1 MRPRS
6 AFAAATLLATVAV
19 MSNAVVLAQTSKEWS
34 QCSGGEGPIA
44 DVVISGCSAIIQAG
58 QDSPKRL
65 ARAFNNRGVAYKF
78 KGEYDRAL
86 EDYDRAILLN
96 PGYANAYNNRGVIYR
111 LRGEYDRAIKD
122 YDEAIWLDSNVP
134 ASFYNRGIAYTEKQD
149 YDHALGDFDVVLRF
163 NPKNA
168 LALYARGIVRLKRGD
183 TQSGAA
189 DIAAAKAINSNV
201 AQEYEHSG
209 KR

>member
-1 MRPRS
+1 MRPRYV
-6 AFAAATLLATVAV
+6 FAVATVLATVAV
-19 MSNAVVLAQTSKEWS
+19 MSRSVVVAQISKEWS
-34 QCSGGEGPIA
+34 QCSGREGPVA
-44 DVVISGCSAIIQAG
+44 DVVISGCSAVIQAG

-65 ARAFNNRGVAYKF
+65 ATAFNNRGVAYKV

-96 PGYANAYNNRGVIYR
+96 PSFANAYNNRGVIYR
-111 LRGEYDRAIKD
+111 LKGEYDRAIKD

-134 ASFYNRGIAYTEKQD
+134 ASFYNRGIAYSETQD
-149 YDHALGDFDVVLRF
+149 YDNALGDFDVVLRF

-168 LALYARGIVRLKRGD
+168 LALYARGIVRLNNGD